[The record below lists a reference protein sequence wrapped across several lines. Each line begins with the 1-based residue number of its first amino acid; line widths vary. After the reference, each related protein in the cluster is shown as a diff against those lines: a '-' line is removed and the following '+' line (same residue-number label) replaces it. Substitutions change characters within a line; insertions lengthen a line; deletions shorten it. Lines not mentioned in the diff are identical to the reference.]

1 MFKKML
7 FSCVALVGLTGYANS
22 ADLLPVPVPVYV
34 PSWTG
39 CYVGGHAGYG
49 LAASSSNYAYPNS
62 STIAGDGFYATG
74 EYIHD
79 FSNKGFAGGGQIG
92 CQLQRGMFLWGL
104 EGDWTSFSNTSNDTF
119 SSAFSDAGGN
129 FSQTAQQSLTASALW
144 SVRARFGMILYNDYH
159 LYATVGV
166 GGARTRYAY
175 ASSMAMDAPGFV
187 AESAST
193 TAKATLDPTGF
204 VVGAGAEWKVLPNVI
219 VGAEYLHYDLNS
231 DNVVLANFNAT
242 GPLLSLAAVG
252 DHVRNNNVDVV
263 RLRASWLFNLGH

>member
-1 MFKKML
+1 MLKKML

-22 ADLLPVPVPVYV
+22 ADLLPVPVAVYV

-49 LAASSSNYAYPNS
+49 LATASSYYAYPNS
-62 STIAGDGFYATG
+62 SVIAGDGFYTTG

-79 FSNKGFAGGGQIG
+79 FDNKGFAGGGQVG

-104 EGDWTSFSNTSNDTF
+104 EGDWASLSNTSYDAF
-119 SSAFSDAGGN
+119 SSAFSDPGGN
-129 FSQTAQQSLTASALW
+129 FSQTTQQSMTTSALW

-159 LYATVGV
+159 VYATVGV
-166 GGARTRYAY
+166 GGARTRYTY
-175 ASSMAMDAPGFV
+175 SSSMFMDAPGFV
-187 AESAST
+187 PESNST
-193 TAKATLDPTGF
+193 TANATLNPTGF
-204 VVGAGAEWKVLPNVI
+204 VVGAGAEWKIWPNVI

-231 DNVVLANFNAT
+231 DNVVLANFNAN
-242 GPLLSLAAVG
+242 GPLLSLVGVG